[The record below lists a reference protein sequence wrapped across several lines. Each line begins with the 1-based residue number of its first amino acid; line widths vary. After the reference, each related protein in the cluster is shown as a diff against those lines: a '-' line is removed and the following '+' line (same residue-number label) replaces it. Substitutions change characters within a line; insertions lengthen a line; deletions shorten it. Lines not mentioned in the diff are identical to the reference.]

1 MNKIKLSKLTSG
13 EKIFMLI
20 YYADKISRIS
30 FIYKEHSLFKPFN
43 NGMALK
49 DYKRLKSLLTRA
61 NRLRGCISDDD
72 LRHNRSGFT
81 KSYLDRIDAVCNK
94 GYFYLFVIAL
104 FTKSITKS
112 NYKRSM
118 QLCLQRGVMVN
129 QITRTRVL
137 KEVDINN

>member
-1 MNKIKLSKLTSG
+1 MNKIKLSKLASG

-43 NGMALK
+43 NGRALK

-61 NRLRGCISDDD
+61 NRLRGCISDYD
-72 LRHNRSGFT
+72 LSHNRSGFT

-104 FTKSITKS
+104 FTKS

-129 QITRTRVL
+129 KLITEP
-137 KEVDINN
+137 KEADINK